1 MPELF
6 QWVPWFGELAQKVRE
21 GRREGLV
28 KRSKEVDWAGRKCV
42 VLDHGEQ
49 NADPLTFFSLLAS
62 VAGGQ
67 VEKRD
72 KVYRSVAD
80 VFEIE
85 SDLDYRSE
93 DGFIFPTPPAINLK
107 FYHPRADSR
116 HWDMFDQACALDGR
130 SYGTV
135 NADTFDKVLR
145 IKGVGVP
152 KLTQVL
158 FLINPRAFLPIDE
171 HATLPLRVGR
181 FKKPPARM
189 SWAEY
194 VDEMSR
200 IQAAFPGCQPY
211 EVNLIGYLWTKGY
224 LPRKGN
230 RWYQIDASDDGWR
243 DFRDNT
249 WIHQSGLGDTRPPGD
264 GEVDPEPERDS
275 SMDEPGPGDV
285 VLVRSGRREGRGI
298 GIVYRND
305 YREAEAAAKAAA
317 VGVKSLEDL
326 RREGSGFTLVIH
338 QNRGMPVRVKRYGS
352 YQTVLRAAKS
362 EVLRPAV
369 DRLDVRFRADGRVV
383 AYLTRERDAVVTEVQ
398 DGDDPAKVAAGLGGP
413 KLTEAIP
420 RPQKSHRSGIH
431 GPDRRGQDHARD
443 LPRKSRRNGRIH
455 VLWVNKKQAPLAANM
470 PAIAFSRAGRTA
482 FEAFAKSDAYSP
494 TVDLLSPPPEPKA
507 HQLNQIL
514 YGPPGTGKTYGATT
528 RAMAIV
534 KGIEADAVTEEHRTE
549 FRSLRFN
556 PTDGIGH
563 IAMVTFHQNF
573 SYEDFVEGIRPKLA
587 EGGDIGYELRPG
599 IFRRIVDAALAD
611 PDRPYVLVID
621 EINRGNIPKILGELI
636 TLIEPSRRLGRED
649 ETTVT
654 LPYSGDTFGVP
665 GNLHIIG
672 TMNTADRSILP
683 LDTALR
689 RRFDHVEMMPN
700 PDHPLIADSV
710 ADIDLRKMLRVIN
723 ARISMLLDRERQIG
737 HTYLFNAKHIESL
750 AATFRTGIVPLL
762 AEYFYD
768 DWSKI
773 RHVLGGAGFVV
784 ENQDGDHASGLVG
797 EGLLD
802 PDTVIYEVLPASAKA
817 WLDPV
822 QYRRIY
828 DESASVGGNQGE
840 DESPDIGDEQS

>member
-1 MPELF
+1 M
-6 QWVPWFGELAQKVRE
+6 
-21 GRREGLV
+21 
-28 KRSKEVDWAGRKCV
+28 
-42 VLDHGEQ
+42 
-49 NADPLTFFSLLAS
+49 
-62 VAGGQ
+62 
-67 VEKRD
+67 
-72 KVYRSVAD
+72 
-80 VFEIE
+80 
-85 SDLDYRSE
+85 
-93 DGFIFPTPPAINLK
+93 
-107 FYHPRADSR
+107 
-116 HWDMFDQACALDGR
+116 
-130 SYGTV
+130 
-135 NADTFDKVLR
+135 
-145 IKGVGVP
+145 
-152 KLTQVL
+152 
-158 FLINPRAFLPIDE
+158 
-171 HATLPLRVGR
+171 
-181 FKKPPARM
+181 
-189 SWAEY
+189 
-194 VDEMSR
+194 
-200 IQAAFPGCQPY
+200 
-211 EVNLIGYLWTKGY
+211 
-224 LPRKGN
+224 
-230 RWYQIDASDDGWR
+230 
-243 DFRDNT
+243 
-249 WIHQSGLGDTRPPGD
+249 
-264 GEVDPEPERDS
+264 
-275 SMDEPGPGDV
+275 
-285 VLVRSGRREGRGI
+285 
-298 GIVYRND
+298 
-305 YREAEAAAKAAA
+305 
-317 VGVKSLEDL
+317 
-326 RREGSGFTLVIH
+326 
-338 QNRGMPVRVKRYGS
+338 
-352 YQTVLRAAKS
+352 
-362 EVLRPAV
+362 
-369 DRLDVRFRADGRVV
+369 
-383 AYLTRERDAVVTEVQ
+383 
-398 DGDDPAKVAAGLGGP
+398 
-413 KLTEAIP
+413 
-420 RPQKSHRSGIH
+420 
-431 GPDRRGQDHARD
+431 
-443 LPRKSRRNGRIH
+443 
-455 VLWVNKKQAPLAANM
+455 
-470 PAIAFSRAGRTA
+470 
-482 FEAFAKSDAYSP
+482 
-494 TVDLLSPPPEPKA
+494 DLLSPPPEPKA

-802 PDTVIYEVLPASAKA
+802 PDTVIYEVLPASARA